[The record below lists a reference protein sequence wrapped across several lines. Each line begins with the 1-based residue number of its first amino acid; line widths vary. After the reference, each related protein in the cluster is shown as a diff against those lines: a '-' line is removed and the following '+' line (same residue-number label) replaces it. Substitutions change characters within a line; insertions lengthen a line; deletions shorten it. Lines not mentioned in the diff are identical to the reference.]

1 MAQRALTPGNAAY
14 CSECGAETLPDAA
27 ACARCGKT
35 FEGSIE
41 AVLCPICNSINPAR
55 STECVNCN
63 ARFPEPGSLA
73 AVRPS
78 PELAAGSPEEEYL
91 RRILQLSRE
100 RAKARGARSAT
111 ADTRLETRNVGESE
125 ADVQGA
131 GGLDEARWKLAEP
144 SARKLDRRT
153 RR

>member
-27 ACARCGKT
+27 ACARCGKA

-41 AVLCPICNSINPAR
+41 AVLCPICNSINPAG

-63 ARFPEPGSLA
+63 ARFPEPGSLT

-78 PELAAGSPEEEYL
+78 EAAARTDGRADRAGSGPHPVARILDGSEGRRRAGEPEGPDRGPLAPERGHPEARRGPRRHGEHVPEHLADAAG
-91 RRILQLSRE
+91 
-100 RAKARGARSAT
+100 
-111 ADTRLETRNVGESE
+111 
-125 ADVQGA
+125 
-131 GGLDEARWKLAEP
+131 
-144 SARKLDRRT
+144 
-153 RR
+153 